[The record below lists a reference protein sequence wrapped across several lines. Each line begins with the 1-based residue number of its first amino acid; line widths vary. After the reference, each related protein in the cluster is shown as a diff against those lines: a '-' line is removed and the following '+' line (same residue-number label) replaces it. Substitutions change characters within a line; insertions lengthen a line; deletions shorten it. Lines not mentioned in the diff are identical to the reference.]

1 VVSVFLGRW
10 ALSRANVASRQ
21 TRWESSELVPQASPS
36 QSKKIAI
43 DSAIGI
49 AADLCRYL
57 IAEKAF
63 SKIQIFEQRATVGG
77 IWNYVPCPEEAPR
90 DLAVPQVDSH
100 AGVDEPIW
108 QHSNASTV
116 VGKQDRA
123 KAAFLTPMYDR
134 LETNIP
140 RGLMG
145 FSDLPWPK
153 EGQLFPK
160 HGEVLDY
167 IEDFSKDVQQLIS
180 FETQVLDVRRDESSN
195 SWKVKT
201 KPVSRDSKDKIAE
214 HIFDAVVVANGHFN
228 IPYIPPVEGMEDWHR
243 AYPGAI
249 THSKF
254 YRKPEHFTGQKVIIV
269 GNSASGIDIGAQIR
283 SQCQKPLIA
292 STKSQ
297 SYLQT
302 EPPPDQFDK
311 PPISKYIVEGRTV
324 VFSDGS
330 AEEGVDAV
338 LYCTG
343 YFYSFP
349 FMESLDPPL
358 TTTGERVENLYQH
371 LFYRPYPTLALPVLN
386 QKVIPFPFAEAQGS
400 VIARVFSGRLSLPG
414 EWEMKQWED
423 KATSESG
430 SGREFHVLKFPK
442 DADYT
447 NRMYNWSMSA
457 DGEGNKADDDRGSIG
472 RRPPYWGEK
481 EYWMRERFPAIKKAF
496 QDQGE
501 ARQGKRTLE
510 DVGFDFAR
518 WKQEKAEEGKR
529 LL

>member
-1 VVSVFLGRW
+1 ML
-10 ALSRANVASRQ
+10 
-21 TRWESSELVPQASPS
+21 
-36 QSKKIAI
+36 
-43 DSAIGI
+43 
-49 AADLCRYL
+49 
-57 IAEKAF
+57 AEKAF
-63 SKIQIFEQRATVGG
+63 SKIQIFEQRASVGG

-108 QHSNASTV
+108 QSSNNAGAV
-116 VGKQDRA
+116 VGEKDREQ
-123 KAAFLTPMYDR
+123 AAFLTPMYDR

-153 EGQLFPK
+153 DNQLFPK

-167 IEDFSKDVQQLIS
+167 IEEFSKDVRHLIS
-180 FETQVLDVRRDESSN
+180 FETQVLGVRRDDASGT
-195 SWKVKT
+195 WKVKT
-201 KPVSRDSKDKIAE
+201 RPISRYSNNDVFD
-214 HIFDAVVVANGHFN
+214 HTFDALVVANGHFN
-228 IPYIPPVEGMEDWHR
+228 IPCIPPVEGMVEWHR

-254 YRKPEHFTGQKVIIV
+254 YRKPEHYAGQKVIIV

-283 SQCQKPLIA
+283 TQCQKPLIA

-302 EPPPDQFDK
+302 EQPPDQLDK
-311 PPISKYIVEGRTV
+311 PPISKYVVEGRTV

-330 AEEGVDAV
+330 IEKDIDAV

-371 LFYRPYPTLALPVLN
+371 LFYRPHPTLVFPVLN

-400 VIARVFSGRLSLPG
+400 VIARVFSGRLSLPS

-442 DADYT
+442 DADYI
-447 NRMYNWSMSA
+447 NMMHDWAMSA
-457 DGEGNKADDDRGSIG
+457 DDEGKTVNGDHGSTG
-472 RRPPYWGEK
+472 RNPPYWTEQ

-501 ARQGKRTLE
+501 ARHEKKTLE
-510 DVGFDFAR
+510 DVGFDFEK
-518 WKQEKAEEGKR
+518 WKQEKVEESKR